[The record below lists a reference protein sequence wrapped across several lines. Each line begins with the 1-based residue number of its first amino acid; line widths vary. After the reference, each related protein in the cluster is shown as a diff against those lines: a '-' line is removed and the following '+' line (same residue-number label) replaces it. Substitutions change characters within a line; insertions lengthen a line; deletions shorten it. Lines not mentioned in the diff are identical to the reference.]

1 MAKQLST
8 MEKLTKLLDKAG
20 KLLRGPYK
28 TVSGAVIAA
37 VIGGVLK
44 LTEITETF
52 PPPADLIGNII
63 IFAAVLFIVVDLCKG
78 GLLD

>member
-1 MAKQLST
+1 MAKQQNTLD
-8 MEKLTKLLDKAG
+8 KLTKLMDKAG

-44 LTEITETF
+44 L
-52 PPPADLIGNII
+52 
-63 IFAAVLFIVVDLCKG
+63 
-78 GLLD
+78 